1 MPVSQFDLDVYKRQL
16 LGLTDLI
23 GVPILIFNVAFFFLF
38 ALEAIVILAV
48 LFFLPTALT

>member
-1 MPVSQFDLDVYKRQL
+1 MFVTLVVTTNL

-23 GVPILIFNVAFFFLF
+23 GVPILILNVAFFFLF